1 MKEPK
6 RRIKATYLLFF
17 MFLFEYSNFY
27 LVWNTTIQALQ
38 EVMEVFTRWLLKNS
52 EITCSSDF
60 FFFKNYFSRLSLIF
74 FSFWFII

>member
-60 FFFKNYFSRLSLIF
+60 FFLKIIF
-74 FSFWFII
+74 HVFH